1 MIVHRNRLKLCFE
14 PPVQQDTYQCQQNYG
29 EIINSDV
36 GAGRTD
42 ATVER
47 SRTLNSGEGDNSF
60 TLMKWKTCQLKIQLG
75 LGPGRTVVHRNGLDP
90 LSNIELFVRTQ
101 T

>member
-14 PPVQQDTYQCQQNYG
+14 PPVQQDTYQCRQNYG

-60 TLMKWKTCQLKIQLG
+60 TQEDTHEVEDMSTKDTTRPRRPRRNCGPPERFGPFIQY
-75 LGPGRTVVHRNGLDP
+75 
-90 LSNIELFVRTQ
+90 
-101 T
+101 